1 MTDFKF
7 DVPSHHKSII
17 KVIGVGGGGSNA
29 VSYMYSQGIKDVEF
43 VICNTD
49 HQALESS
56 PVKEKLQIGTQ
67 MTEGL
72 GAGARPEVG
81 ASAASESK
89 EEIRKLLSKDTKMLF
104 ITAGMGGGTGTG
116 AAPVIAEIARELDI
130 LTVGIVTMP
139 FAFEGKRKKK
149 YAEEGIS
156 KLKQHCDT
164 VLVIL
169 NERLKEVYGGL
180 VINEAF
186 SRADDVLTDAAR
198 SIAQIITHKAQMNVD
213 FQDVRTIMKSSGHT
227 VMGSAIAKGENRAAE
242 AVEKALSS
250 PLLNNRDLNGA
261 QRVLLSITYAQDA
274 AITIDELT
282 SITDYVDDC
291 IGEESDEVIWGHGV
305 DEKLETGEVRVTV
318 IATGFVE
325 DKAPDERQVV
335 NLESIKKVEIT
346 NRAVETPPAPQ
357 QEPAPRPEPRSIP
370 QERVVVNLDEEGEEK
385 TLSTNS
391 NEIMRKR
398 EIRLKEVQDRLKRM
412 EEVRRLRGDVTSDE
426 GYQAYF
432 DKPAFARKNR
442 DLDHAPKSD
451 ESNAS
456 RYNLNEDDDIVGNN
470 RFFDDN
476 VD

>member
-1 MTDFKF
+1 MSDFKF

-81 ASAASESK
+81 ACAASESK
-89 EEIRKLLSKDTKMLF
+89 EEIRKLLAKDTKMLF

-149 YAEEGIS
+149 YAEEGIA

-227 VMGSAIAKGENRAAE
+227 VMGSAIAKGKSRASE
-242 AVEKALSS
+242 AVENALSS
-250 PLLNNRDLNGA
+250 PLLNNRDLKGA

-282 SITDYVDDC
+282 SITDYVDEC
-291 IGEESDEVIWGHGV
+291 IGEESDEVIWGHGL
-305 DEKLETGEVRVTV
+305 DDKLESGEVRVTV

-325 DKAPDERQVV
+325 EKNPEERQVV
-335 NLESIKKVEIT
+335 NLESTKKVEVT
-346 NRAVETPPAPQ
+346 NRAPQTPPAP
-357 QEPAPRPEPRSIP
+357 EPEPVKCPEPRIIP
-370 QERVVVNLDEEGEEK
+370 QERVVVNLDEEGEDPN
-385 TLSTNS
+385 LFASS

-412 EEVRRLRGDVTSDE
+412 EEVRRLRGDVTSDD

-442 DLDHAPKSD
+442 DLDHAPKSN
-451 ESNAS
+451 ESSTS
-456 RYNLNEDDDIVGNN
+456 RYNLSEDNDIVGNN